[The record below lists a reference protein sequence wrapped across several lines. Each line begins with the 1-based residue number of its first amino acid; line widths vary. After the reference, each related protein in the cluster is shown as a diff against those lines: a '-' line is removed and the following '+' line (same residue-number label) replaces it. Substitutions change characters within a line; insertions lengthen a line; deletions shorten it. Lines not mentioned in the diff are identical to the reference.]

1 MSVRASSKEW
11 FLQAWDD
18 DQRTGFRKIATWKTS
33 EQLPPWTIAMSSIFW
48 MYSTISWMQSPSL
61 RPKIIVVKDPQRSR
75 LHRHQISD
83 VEPLRGGARTCSI
96 NLSVPVRNISSSPG
110 GPAFNHWVPFVPSAA
125 SPFVTHV
132 LLWLHGSCRFY
143 RLPTPILL
151 HLPNATA
158 LPWFLRKCW
167 RKAGWSKRTWRNDKK
182 MFIFSELH
190 DGCINSK

>member
-1 MSVRASSKEW
+1 
-11 FLQAWDD
+11 
-18 DQRTGFRKIATWKTS
+18 
-33 EQLPPWTIAMSSIFW
+33 
-48 MYSTISWMQSPSL
+48 MQSPSL

-83 VEPLRGGARTCSI
+83 VEPLLGGARICSI
-96 NLSVPVRNISSSPG
+96 NLSVPVSNISSSPG

-167 RKAGWSKRTWRNDKK
+167 RKQVEVKGPEEMIRKCLYLVNSMMDV
-182 MFIFSELH
+182 LY
-190 DGCINSK
+190 NSK